1 MTSKNMQWITSTQIL
16 GDLKTSNDSIVWN
29 KFCDHFQPVVISFAR
44 QLGLTDADAQD
55 AAQETML
62 EFLKAFRN
70 EKYDREKGPL
80 SNWLFGIA
88 RRVILNLRG
97 RQPLEK
103 LVADKTTG
111 TSFWDLVQDDHG
123 IKHTWETEWRQM
135 VLTRCLAQA
144 RQEFD
149 PKVFEAF
156 QLYALSERPVDEV
169 AERLKMSNNAVYIAK
184 SRVLSRLRELEHQF
198 E

>member
-1 MTSKNMQWITSTQIL
+1 MQWVTSTQIL
-16 GDLKTSNDSIVWN
+16 EGLKTNGNTTAWD
-29 KFCDHFQPVVISFAR
+29 KFCDHFQPVVVNFAR
-44 QLGLTDADAQD
+44 QLGLPEADAED

-70 EKYDREKGPL
+70 EKYNREKGSL
-80 SNWLFGIA
+80 GNWLFGIA

-97 RQPLEK
+97 RQPLEQ

-111 TSFWDLVQDDHG
+111 TSFWDLIQDDHN

-135 VLTRCLAQA
+135 VLTKCVQQVRREL
-144 RQEFD
+144 D
-149 PKVFEAF
+149 PKVVEAF
-156 QLYALSERPVDEV
+156 ELYALSEQPVEEV
-169 AERLKMSNNAVYIAK
+169 AGRLKMSNNAVYIAK
-184 SRVLSRLRELEHQF
+184 SRVLSRLRELERQF

>member
-1 MTSKNMQWITSTQIL
+1 MQWVTSTQIL
-16 GDLKTSNDSIVWN
+16 EGLKTTGNTTAWD
-29 KFCDHFQPVVISFAR
+29 KFCDHFQPVVVNFAR
-44 QLGLTDADAQD
+44 QLGLPEADAED

-70 EKYDREKGPL
+70 EKYNREKGSL
-80 SNWLFGIA
+80 GNWLFGIA

-97 RQPLEK
+97 RKPLEQ

-111 TSFWDLVQDDHG
+111 TSFWDLIQDDHN

-135 VLTRCLAQA
+135 VLTKCVQQVRREL
-144 RQEFD
+144 D
-149 PKVFEAF
+149 PKVVEAF
-156 QLYALSERPVDEV
+156 ELYALSEQPVEEV
-169 AERLKMSNNAVYIAK
+169 AGRLKMSNNAVYIAK
-184 SRVLSRLRELEHQF
+184 SRVLSRLRELERQF